1 MTDPVRA
8 GISPA
13 ELALERQGW
22 GELSHLV
29 ESLSA
34 EQVMRPGYFPD
45 GWSVKDMLGHI
56 GTWMAEA
63 GMVLE
68 QVRFG
73 TYRVEEVDIDALNA
87 RFLEAM
93 RDVPLDVVRAQ
104 ASASRA
110 RMLRYWAALPERTPD
125 AEAWV
130 RKAGPE
136 HYDEHLPR
144 LREWV
149 EEILGVARPTDVSA
163 LTALGGSSG
172 SDVATHGDEHA
183 GEVTAERERGS

>member
-1 MTDPVRA
+1 MTDAIRP
-8 GISPA
+8 GIDSA
-13 ELALERQGW
+13 ELAQERERW
-22 GELSHLV
+22 EEICDLI
-29 ESLSA
+29 ESLSE
-34 EQVMRPGYFPD
+34 EQVERPGYFPD

-68 QVRFG
+68 QIRFG
-73 TYRVEEVDIDALNA
+73 TYRAEEIDIDPLNA

-93 RDVPLDVVRAQ
+93 RDMPMDVVRAQ

-110 RMLRYWAALPERTPD
+110 RMLRHWAALPERTPE
-125 AEAWV
+125 AERWV
-130 RKAGPE
+130 RKSGPE

-149 EEILGVARPTDVSA
+149 AKLEAPA
-163 LTALGGSSG
+163 
-172 SDVATHGDEHA
+172 
-183 GEVTAERERGS
+183 

>member
-1 MTDPVRA
+1 MTDATRA
-8 GISPA
+8 GIDPA
-13 ELALERQGW
+13 ELASERERWDEIAG
-22 GELSHLV
+22 SI
-29 ESLSA
+29 ESLSHD
-34 EQVMRPGYFPD
+34 EVTRPGYFPD

-68 QVRFG
+68 QIRFG
-73 TYRVEEVDIDALNA
+73 TYRAEEIDIDALNA

-93 RDVPLDVVRAQ
+93 RDVPLDIVRAQ

-110 RMLRYWAALPERTPD
+110 RMLRQWASLPERTPE
-125 AEAWV
+125 AERWV
-130 RKAGPE
+130 RKSGPE

-149 EEILGVARPTDVSA
+149 KA
-163 LTALGGSSG
+163 
-172 SDVATHGDEHA
+172 
-183 GEVTAERERGS
+183 